1 MAGKVDVLP
10 RWVDPF
16 KMADQRAGL
25 DGDVPFSCM
34 PRLASAGLRPANSA
48 ARGRLE
54 FDRHPDGFAL
64 IRLEVRAALL
74 CVCQRCLAD
83 MRLDLD
89 TSSDLAVV
97 DPAGIE
103 AVVRD
108 RYETVALDEGRLP
121 VQMLVEDEILLAI
134 PDIPVHEDPADCD
147 RAMLALQGS
156 PATQKAEERR
166 ENPFEVLKELRNKNG

>member
-10 RWVDPF
+10 RWVDPL

-34 PRLASAGLRPANSA
+34 PRLAGAGLRPGNGA
-48 ARGRLE
+48 ARARLE
-54 FDRHPDGFAL
+54 FDRHPVGFAL
-64 IRLEVRAALL
+64 VRIGVRAALV

-83 MRLDLD
+83 MRVELDRR
-89 TSSDLAVV
+89 SDLAVV
-97 DPAGIE
+97 DPAGIGAGVDE
-103 AVVRD
+103 
-108 RYETVALDEGRLP
+108 RYETVALEQGRLR
-121 VQMLVEDEILLAI
+121 VQVLVEDEILLAV
-134 PDIPVHEDPADCD
+134 PDIPVHKDPADCD

-156 PATQKAEERR
+156 PVAEKAEERR